1 MKKPCTVAIAGLG
14 DRGYNTYAQYAAR
27 APEEMRIAAV
37 ADVRPDR
44 VRLAAEQF
52 HLDQAQCFP
61 SAEALLE
68 QPQLADALFV
78 CTQDGQHMAHAV
90 AGMEKGYDI
99 LLEKPI
105 APTVEQC
112 RAIEEAAARTGRKVV
127 VCHVL
132 RYTPFYNKLKELLDG
147 GAIGELVTIQHQE
160 NVGYWHQAHSF
171 VRGNWRRTDETSF
184 MLLAKCCHDLDL
196 LLWLAGKP
204 CRKVSSFG
212 GLYLFKE
219 ENAPQGAAARCM
231 DGCRAKADCPYDAE
245 KIYLTNAK
253 TGVLAGKTGWPCE
266 VLSNAPT
273 EASIREALKTGPYGR
288 CVYHC
293 DNDVVDHQVVD
304 LELEGGVTAQLT
316 MTAFTERT
324 GRDTR
329 LMGTRGEIFAALQE
343 NTITVRPFG
352 KEPYTIDVSKLADDF
367 SGHAGGD
374 VRMVKEFLQ
383 WVSTGEVPS
392 ERLTTLA
399 ASMESH
405 YAAFAAEH
413 SRLTGGGSVSKDLD
427 QAPSM

>member
-1 MKKPCTVAIAGLG
+1 MKKPCAVAIVGLG

-27 APEEMRIAAV
+27 SPEEMRIAAV

-52 HLDQAQCFP
+52 HIDQARCFS

-68 QPQLADALFV
+68 RPQLADALFV
-78 CTQDGQHMAHAV
+78 CTQDEQHMAHAV

-105 APTVEQC
+105 APTMEQC

-147 GAIGELVTIQHQE
+147 GTIGELVTIQHQE

-204 CRKVSSFG
+204 CEKVSSFG

-231 DGCRAKADCPYDAE
+231 DGCRVKADCPYDAE

-273 EASIREALKTGPYGR
+273 EASIREAIETGPYGR

-293 DNDVVDHQVVD
+293 DNDVVDHQVVN

-329 LMGTRGEIFAALQE
+329 LMGTRGEISAALHE

-352 KEPYTIDVSKLADDF
+352 KGPYTIDVSKLADDF

-399 ASMESH
+399 ESMESH
-405 YAAFAAEH
+405 YVAFAAEH
-413 SRLTGGGSVSKDLD
+413 SRLTGGGSVLKNFDRS
-427 QAPSM
+427 PNI

>member
-14 DRGYNTYAQYAAR
+14 DRGYNTYAQYAAQ

-37 ADVRPDR
+37 ADLRPDR

-52 HLDQAQCFP
+52 HLSQAQCFG

-68 QPQLADALFV
+68 QPRLADALFV

-105 APTVEQC
+105 APTAGQC
-112 RAIEEAAARTGRKVV
+112 RAIEETAARTGRKVM

-132 RYTPFYNKLKELLDG
+132 RYTPFYNKLKELLKS
-147 GAIGELVTIQHQE
+147 GAIGDLVTIQHQE

-196 LLWLAGKP
+196 LLWLADKR
-204 CRKVSSFG
+204 CERVSSFG

-219 ENAPQGAAARCM
+219 ENAPKGAAMRCM
-231 DGCRAKADCPYDAE
+231 DGCLAKDDCPYDAE
-245 KIYLTNAK
+245 KIYLTNAR
-253 TGVLAGKTGWPCE
+253 TGVLAGKTGWPCQ
-266 VLSNAPT
+266 VLSNTPT
-273 EASIREALKTGPYGR
+273 ESSIREALATGPYGR

-329 LMGTRGEIFAALQE
+329 LMGTCGEIAASLQE

-352 KEPYTIDVSKLADDF
+352 RESYTIDVSKLADDF

-383 WVSTGEVPS
+383 WIGTGEMPS
-392 ERLTTLA
+392 ERATTLA
-399 ASMESH
+399 ASMQSH
-405 YAAFAAEH
+405 YVAFAAER
-413 SRLTGGGSVSKDLD
+413 SRLSGGGAVVPESWE
-427 QAPSM
+427 P